1 LNEPNNTPTPP
12 TDKKKPIY
20 TRPKFIASSIAAI
33 IFLILIL
40 QNSESISIDVFFW
53 KATAPAAL
61 LYLIFAIIGFMV
73 GWLVRKPK
81 KHSDRD

>member
-1 LNEPNNTPTPP
+1 MSETPEAPKP
-12 TDKKKPIY
+12 TKKPLS

-40 QNSESISIDVFFW
+40 QNSESIAIDVFFW

-81 KHSDRD
+81 KHAAKD